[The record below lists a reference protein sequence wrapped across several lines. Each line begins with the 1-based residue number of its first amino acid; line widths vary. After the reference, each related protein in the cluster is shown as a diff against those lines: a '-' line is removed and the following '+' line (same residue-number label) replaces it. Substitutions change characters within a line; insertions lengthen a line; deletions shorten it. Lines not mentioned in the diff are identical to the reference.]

1 MSVALFHRIL
11 GEGQPLF
18 ILHGLFGSSDNWQT
32 HAKAFAEHY
41 QVILVDQRNHGHSPH
56 DDVMNYD
63 VMADDL
69 FALIQQL
76 NCPRAHFIG
85 HSMGGKTVM
94 RLAQKHP
101 QVIDRMIVADMG
113 IRAYPP
119 HHDSVFQG
127 LFHVNAAHCP
137 SRKDAEERLS
147 AYVSE
152 PSTRQFLMKNLYW
165 IEPGQ
170 LAWRF
175 NLQVLSDQ
183 RECLMA
189 PIPEEMSETQAL
201 FLTGGKSHYVKQE
214 DHESILQVF
223 PRATFQEI
231 PLAGHWLHAED
242 PQGFMHHVMEYL
254 ANPS

>member
-1 MSVALFHRIL
+1 MSVTLFHRIL

-32 HAKAFAEHY
+32 HAKALSEPF

-56 DDVMNYD
+56 HDEMNYD

-69 FALIQQL
+69 YALMQNL
-76 NCPRAHFIG
+76 NCTSAHFIC
-85 HSMGGKTVM
+85 HSIGGKTVM

-101 QVIDRMIVADMG
+101 QVIHRMIVADMG

-119 HHDSVFQG
+119 HHDVVFQG
-127 LFHVNAAHCP
+127 LFHVDAAHCHT
-137 SRKDAEERLS
+137 RKEAEERLS
-147 AYVSE
+147 AFVE
-152 PSTRQFLMKNLYW
+152 EMSTRQFLMKNLYW
-165 IEPGQ
+165 IEPGK

-175 NLQVLSDQ
+175 NLPVLSEQ
-183 RECLMA
+183 REFLMA
-189 PIPEEMSETQAL
+189 ALPTVTTDAQTL

-214 DHESILQVF
+214 EYESILRVF
-223 PRATFQEI
+223 PQATFQEM

-242 PQGFMHHVMEYL
+242 PQGFMQHAIAYL
-254 ANPS
+254 TMP

>member
-1 MSVALFHRIL
+1 MSVDLFHRIV

-32 HAKAFAEHY
+32 HARALSEHF

-56 DDVMNYD
+56 HDEMNYD
-63 VMADDL
+63 AMADDL
-69 FALIQQL
+69 FALMQHL
-76 NCPRAHFIG
+76 NCARAHFIG

-94 RLAQKHP
+94 RLAQRHP
-101 QVIDRMIVADMG
+101 QAVDRMLVADMG

-119 HHDSVFQG
+119 HHDSVFEG
-127 LFHVNAAHCP
+127 LFHVDAAHCP

-147 AYVSE
+147 AFVPE

-175 NLQVLSDQ
+175 NLPVLSEK
-183 RECLMA
+183 REYLMA
-189 PIPEEMSETQAL
+189 AIPEETSEVQAL
-201 FLTGGKSHYVKQE
+201 FLTGGKSHYVKHE
-214 DHESILQVF
+214 DHDSILRLF
-223 PRATFQEI
+223 PRAIFHEMS
-231 PLAGHWLHAED
+231 LAGHWLHAED
-242 PQGFMHHVMEYL
+242 PQGFLRHAIEYL
-254 ANPS
+254 SMT